1 MKKMASTLLPNFKTT
16 DSTPHLRTSEKRL
29 PMSNTTITEMQ
40 YTMPEIQ
47 AFANRVELKRVQFSE
62 FASHETNCFEAEV
75 HIDNVYVG
83 VAQNEGRGGST
94 WVDTSLAKP
103 WNTAKTNT
111 TTNPSAYVEAF
122 NKELGK
128 HCWIVPESSSADP
141 IMWSLDDLLDYLL
154 EDWKEV
160 EHLRKWVQTKT
171 RTEVLFKLEGDK
183 LHSWRTVSR
192 NFKLRDPKSK
202 EEEDMIVRQLHA
214 KYHTKLVGVYGLRS
228 DSIKNMAKSMHLQ
241 VDTPKQGVGFM
252 EHVN

>member
-1 MKKMASTLLPNFKTT
+1 MKKMASTLLPNFKAT

-40 YTMPEIQ
+40 YTNPEIQ
-47 AFANRVELKRVQFSE
+47 AFANRVELKKVKFSE
-62 FASHETNCFEAEV
+62 FASHETNCFQAEV
-75 HIDNVYVG
+75 YIDNVYVG
-83 VAQNEGRGGST
+83 LAQNEGRGGST
-94 WVDTSLAKP
+94 WVDTAHAKH
-103 WNTAKTNT
+103 NHI
-111 TTNPSAYVEAF
+111 EAF
-122 NKELGK
+122 NKDLGK

-141 IMWSLDDLLDYLL
+141 IMWSLDDLLDYLI

-183 LHSWRTVSR
+183 LHSWRIVSR

-202 EEEDMIVRQLHA
+202 EEEDGIVRYLHA
-214 KYHTKLVGVYGLRS
+214 KYDTKLVGVYGLRS
-228 DSIKNMAKSMHLQ
+228 DSIKNMAKSMGLQ